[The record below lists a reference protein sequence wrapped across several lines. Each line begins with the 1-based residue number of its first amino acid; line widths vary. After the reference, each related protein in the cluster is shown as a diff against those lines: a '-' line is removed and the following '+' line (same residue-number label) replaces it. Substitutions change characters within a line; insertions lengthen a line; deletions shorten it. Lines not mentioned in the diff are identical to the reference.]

1 MAKTALELTA
11 KELQTYRPY
20 REPDERDILKRWEQA
35 WEVARAAAR
44 LLREDIFVIAE
55 KELSLREQDEL
66 YYAFSE
72 LIPRFRR
79 DIAVLVYDING
90 LKRIP
95 TWQTLNLVKDA
106 CFVYDRACIKK
117 LFKRILQEAEE
128 HGIIYGSEEKVFKL
142 KKAGRLVFSLKD
154 NIRNP

>member
-1 MAKTALELTA
+1 MNIQQIKDGI
-11 KELQTYRPY
+11 
-20 REPDERDILKRWEQA
+20 REITLRLGKKGILAVGLFGSLARGDFDERSDI
-35 WEVARAAAR
+35 
-44 LLREDIFVIAE
+44 DIFLITE
-55 KELSLREQDEL
+55 KELPLKEQDEL

-79 DIAVLVYDING
+79 DITVLIYDING

-106 CFVYDRACIKK
+106 CFVYDQADIEK
-117 LFKRILQEAEE
+117 LFERILQEAEE
-128 HGIIYGSEEKVFKL
+128 HGIIYDGEEKVFKL

-154 NIRNP
+154 GR